1 MGKVNDKPKSRTAA
15 AKKERKATRL
25 TVETKRNIIRITGF
39 MVGVFALFSFMS
51 VLSYLFTW
59 KADQSLLFEADML
72 DRSVDVS
79 NWGGKMGF
87 RWADFLVGKC
97 LGLGA
102 FSVVVMFSIWA
113 YRLIFPTKRFKLGRY
128 TMLSLTSAPVL
139 SWIFAYIGGVCGADT
154 VLSGGLGGA
163 AGSAFVSGLINL
175 FGMVVA
181 GITILLVAVTWMLF
195 ASGRFAAWFAP
206 RDKKV
211 EDPIA
216 AIGGADVESDI
227 DGAENAGFGDDSD
240 IADGDSNDSSCGTLS
255 PGATGVNAPDCN
267 SMGGTANGGS
277 ADGVGEGF
285 GEGAE
290 NGFASADGT
299 DSCGIQNGQ
308 MVAAGDRQTANGQV
322 AAVGGVRARSENANA
337 PDGGLSSFGGSANAA
352 GVVNNNGESHTD
364 GNAGG
369 VEAAGFT
376 VVNDGEALGD
386 GPVAELERIDNRE
399 ELSKYEFPPIDLLD
413 DYANGQNEVSSFELE
428 RNNQMIVST
437 LLAYKIKVLN
447 VEAVVGPTVTL
458 YRVYPAPGVKYSQI
472 RNISEDI
479 ARALNVRAV
488 RVVNLDGAVGI
499 EVANKKPSIV
509 PLKKMLNDPSFR
521 DSKADLPVAIGYI
534 TRTQKVKTF
543 DLADAPHLI
552 VAGATKQGKSVCLN
566 VLIAS
571 LLYAKHP
578 SELKLV
584 FVDPKM
590 VEFTV
595 YKSLLK
601 HYLAVLPNA
610 VSEKEEEDTAIVK
623 DPKQAEKVLASLCV
637 EMDERFEM
645 LMKAGVNNIDSYNEK
660 YRSRYL
666 RPDEGHHF
674 LPFIVVIV
682 DEFADLLSTGV
693 GPESKAT
700 SRSIN
705 TSIKRLAQKG
715 RAAGIHVI
723 LATQRP
729 SVSVITGEIKAN
741 FPARIAF
748 RVSSRVDSMTI
759 LDAPGAEALI
769 GKGDMLFSAGIDP
782 ERIQCALIDMQE
794 IKKITDFIHAETGYK
809 QCYNTPYYLPTP
821 PSESSDAGTPG
832 SIDMT
837 NIDPMFED
845 AARMIVTNQRG
856 STSDLQRRLGMGYAR
871 AGRVMDQLEAAGIVG
886 PQEGAKPRQV
896 LVSDFYELEP
906 IIAAFCHKD

>member
-1 MGKVNDKPKSRTAA
+1 MAKVNDKSKSRTAA
-15 AKKERKATRL
+15 AKKERKGTGLA
-25 TVETKRNIIRITGF
+25 VSTKRNIIRITGF
-39 MVGVFALFSFMS
+39 MVGVFALFSLMS

-59 KADQSLLFEADML
+59 KADQSLLFEKNML
-72 DRSVDVS
+72 DQSVGVH
-79 NWGGKMGF
+79 NWGGKFGF
-87 RWADFLVGKC
+87 RWADFLVGRC
-97 LGLGA
+97 LGLGS
-102 FSVVVMFSIWA
+102 FSVVVIFSIWA
-113 YRLIFPTKRFKLGRY
+113 YRLIYPTRRFKLGRY

-139 SWIFAYIGGVCGADT
+139 SWIFAYVGIVFGVDT

-163 AGSAFVSGLINL
+163 AGSAFVNSLINL
-175 FGMVVA
+175 FGIVVT
-181 GITILLVAVTWMLF
+181 GITVILVAVIWLLF

-206 RDKKV
+206 RDKRV
-211 EDPIA
+211 DNTLP
-216 AIGGADVESDI
+216 AIETEVESEAANSDGDASMSNVANSDGDASMSNVI
-227 DGAENAGFGDDSD
+227 DPDGDASMSNEEADEENAGGEAYMSDMESGLDGSECYGGLGSDQDDDAAGSINGDAGAGVGGSYGNGVGRSYGNGQGLGTADGEESFGETEVDSD
-240 IADGDSNDSSCGTLS
+240 VSGGAQTAGDY
-255 PGATGVNAPDCN
+255 NAE
-267 SMGGTANGGS
+267 GHNGS
-277 ADGVGEGF
+277 DGVG
-285 GEGAE
+285 
-290 NGFASADGT
+290 T
-299 DSCGIQNGQ
+299 
-308 MVAAGDRQTANGQV
+308 
-322 AAVGGVRARSENANA
+322 
-337 PDGGLSSFGGSANAA
+337 
-352 GVVNNNGESHTD
+352 ES
-364 GNAGG
+364 
-369 VEAAGFT
+369 GFT

-386 GPVAELERIDNRE
+386 GPVAELERIDNRK
-399 ELSKYEFPPIDLLD
+399 ELSEYVFPPIDLLD
-413 DYANGQNEVSSFELE
+413 DYANGQNEVSSLELA

-499 EVANKKPSIV
+499 EVANRNPSIV

-521 DSKADLPVAIGYI
+521 ESKGDLPVAIGYI

-601 HYLAVLPNA
+601 HYLAILPNA
-610 VSEKEEEDTAIVK
+610 VSDKEEEDSAIVK
-623 DPKQAEKVLASLCV
+623 EPKQAEKVLASLCV

-660 YRSRYL
+660 YRNRYL

-674 LPFIVVIV
+674 LPFIVVII

-759 LDAPGAEALI
+759 LDAPGAETLI
-769 GKGDMLFSAGIDP
+769 GKGDMLFSSGIDP

-794 IKKITDFIHAETGYK
+794 IKKITDFIHAENGYK
-809 QCYNTPYYLPTP
+809 QCYVHPYYLPAP
-821 PSESSDAGTPG
+821 PSESSDASVPG

-837 NIDPMFED
+837 NIDPLFED

-856 STSDLQRRLGMGYAR
+856 STSDLQRRMGMGYAR

-896 LVSDFYELEP
+896 LVSDFAELEP
-906 IIAAFCHKD
+906 IIAAFCHKS

>member
-1 MGKVNDKPKSRTAA
+1 MGKVNDKPKSRPAA
-15 AKKERKATRL
+15 AKKDRKGTKL

-39 MVGVFALFSFMS
+39 MVGVFALFSLMS

-72 DRSVDVS
+72 DKNVEVG

-87 RWADFLVGKC
+87 RWADFLVGRC
-97 LGLGA
+97 LGFGA
-102 FSVVVMFSIWA
+102 FSIVAMFCIWA
-113 YRLIFPTKRFKLGRY
+113 YRLIYPTRKFRLGRY
-128 TMLSLTSAPVL
+128 TMLSLTSAPVI
-139 SWIFAYIGGVCGADT
+139 SWLFAYVGDICGADT
-154 VLSGGLGGA
+154 VLPGGLGGA
-163 AGSAFVSGLINL
+163 AGSAFVSGMGNL
-175 FGMVVA
+175 FGMVVT
-181 GITILLVAVTWMLF
+181 GITILIVAVTWLLF

-211 EDPIA
+211 EDPVA
-216 AIGGADVESDI
+216 AIDGSDVKSGSENAVNGVDGATVDGATVADAGDGSNAEGGSNAEDDANAEEGANAYAGDGADGGS
-227 DGAENAGFGDDSD
+227 ENATGEGYDTGESYNNGDGSD
-240 IADGDSNDSSCGTLS
+240 VADGEDLYGDNDGDSQNMQ
-255 PGATGVNAPDCN
+255 PVTGDA
-267 SMGGTANGGS
+267 
-277 ADGVGEGF
+277 
-285 GEGAE
+285 AE
-290 NGFASADGT
+290 
-299 DSCGIQNGQ
+299 
-308 MVAAGDRQTANGQV
+308 
-322 AAVGGVRARSENANA
+322 
-337 PDGGLSSFGGSANAA
+337 
-352 GVVNNNGESHTD
+352 
-364 GNAGG
+364 
-369 VEAAGFT
+369 AGFT
-376 VVNDGEALGD
+376 VVNDGDALGD
-386 GPVAELERIDNRE
+386 GPVAELKRIDNRE
-399 ELSKYEFPPIDLLD
+399 ELSRYEFPPIDLLD

-521 DSKADLPVAIGYI
+521 ESKADLPVAIGYI

-623 DPKQAEKVLASLCV
+623 EPKQAEKVLASLCV

-674 LPFIVVIV
+674 LPFIVVII

-769 GKGDMLFSAGIDP
+769 GKGDMLFSSGIDP
-782 ERIQCALIDMQE
+782 ERIQCALIDIPE

-809 QCYNTPYYLPTP
+809 QCYSTPYYLPTP

-837 NIDPMFED
+837 NIDTMFED
-845 AARMIVTNQRG
+845 AARMIVTNQKG
-856 STSDLQRRLGMGYAR
+856 SASDLQRRLGLGYAR

-886 PQEGAKPRQV
+886 PLEGSKPRQV
-896 LVSDFYELEP
+896 LVSDFNELEP